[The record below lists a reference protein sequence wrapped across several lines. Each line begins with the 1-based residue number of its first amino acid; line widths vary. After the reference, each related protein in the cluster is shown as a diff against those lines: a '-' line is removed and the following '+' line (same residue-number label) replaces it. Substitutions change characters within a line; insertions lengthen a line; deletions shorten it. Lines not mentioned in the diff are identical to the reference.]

1 MGAVPH
7 LNELSTAFAD
17 DPVVFLAVSSEA
29 PFDLSSFLSSHSM
42 QAWVAS
48 DPDKSATK
56 AMGVSGIPATFL
68 INADGEIVWQ
78 GKPWE
83 LEEDRIRALLAP

>member
-7 LNELSTAFAD
+7 LNELSAALAD
-17 DPVVFLAVSSEA
+17 EPVVFLTVSSEA
-29 PFDLSSFLSSHSM
+29 PLDLTTFLSDKPM
-42 QAWVAS
+42 QSWVAS
-48 DPDKSATK
+48 DPDNSAAQ

-68 INADGEIVWQ
+68 INTDGEIVWQ

-83 LEEDRIRALLAP
+83 LEEDRIRGLLTP